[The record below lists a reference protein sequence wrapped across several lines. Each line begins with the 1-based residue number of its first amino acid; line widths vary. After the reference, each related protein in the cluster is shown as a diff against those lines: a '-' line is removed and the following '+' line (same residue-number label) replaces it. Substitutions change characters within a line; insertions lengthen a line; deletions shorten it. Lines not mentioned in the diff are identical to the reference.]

1 MIIDKINGI
10 KADDIQAK
18 YNYSK
23 RSTYVHISRGRDKF
37 IKYLEEKDV
46 LL

>member
-1 MIIDKINGI
+1 MFTDKVNGM
-10 KADDIQAK
+10 KVEDIQAN

-23 RSTYVHISRGRDKF
+23 RTVYTHINRGKEKF
-37 IKYLEEKDV
+37 IKYLEEKDA